1 MPGALSVPDKKLVA
15 DLLFGVL
22 KRGDVLVSDIAGALS
37 EGNTL
42 DSTEVRLTNAMKWF
56 DYAGLDDAMQKS
68 VFGTFCGSNRAKIME
83 PLRAS
88 SGMDRAG

>member
-56 DYAGLDDAMQKS
+56 DYAGLDDAIQKR
-68 VFGTFCGSNRAKIME
+68 VFGIFSDPYSLAVDER
-83 PLRAS
+83 
-88 SGMDRAG
+88 